1 MKISKRTVGI
11 LSNFCV
17 INPSII
23 IHKGSKIRTSA
34 VPVMNTFASAEI
46 EELFNADVPIYNLK
60 AFLSVLSLFEDP
72 DVSFTRDYVVISDP
86 KSSCNFVLGDKSY
99 IKTGPAKDPELPE
112 HSASFKISATDLKS
126 LHKSAA
132 VLSLTDLSLKVK
144 DNRVMLRVYD
154 PNNSSKNDYVLSSIT
169 SIGQDVECELS
180 MQILSNVMNSDYEV
194 GVHENYVSMTS
205 EDGVRYLFPT
215 NFKE

>member
-11 LSNFCV
+11 LSNFCI

-46 EELFNADVPIYNLK
+46 EENFEIDVPIYNLK
-60 AFLSVLSLFEDP
+60 AFLSVLSLFEEP
-72 DVSFTRDYVVISDP
+72 DVSFTKDYVVISDS

-99 IKTGPAKDPELPE
+99 IKTGPAKDPDLPE
-112 HSASFKISATDLKS
+112 HSASFKIATSDLKI
-126 LHKSAA
+126 LHKSSA
-132 VLSLTDLSLKVK
+132 VLSLTDLNIKVK
-144 DNRVMLRVYD
+144 DNKVTLRVYD
-154 PNNSSKNDYVLSSIT
+154 PNNSSKNDFTLSSIT
-169 SIGQDVECELS
+169 SIGQNVECELS
-180 MQILSNVMNSDYEV
+180 MQTLSNIMNSDYEV